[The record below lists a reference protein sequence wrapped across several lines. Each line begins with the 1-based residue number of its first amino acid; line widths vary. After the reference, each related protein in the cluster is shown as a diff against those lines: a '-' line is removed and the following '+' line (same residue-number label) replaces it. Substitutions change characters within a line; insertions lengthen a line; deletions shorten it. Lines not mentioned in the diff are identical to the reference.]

1 MPIYEYRCVICGEE
15 LEVLMYKNTEEP
27 RCCSWPMVRKMS
39 LGSFR
44 LKGEGWE
51 KDGYGG
57 KNES

>member
-1 MPIYEYRCVICGEE
+1 MPIYEYKCALCGEVQ
-15 LEVLMYKNTEEP
+15 EVLVRGEEKVP
-27 RCCSWPMVRKMS
+27 LCCTWPMVRKIS

-57 KNES
+57 KNE